1 MAKST
6 RRIVLVAFDGVE
18 ALDVTGPAGVFARA
32 NERLLGAYDL
42 VLASPAGGL
51 LRTQA
56 GLHLGNAI
64 PLSQIEGP
72 LDTVLV
78 AGGDEAALR
87 RAIFDDGVA
96 AWIAAKA
103 PTTRRIGSVCT
114 GAFILGAAGLLNDR
128 RATTHWASAALLQTY
143 FTQARVDA
151 DAIYVIDGA
160 ICTSAGVTAGLD
172 LALALVADDLGKS
185 IAASIAKDLVL
196 FLHRPGGQAQFSA
209 TLAAQAQTSDRLSE
223 LLAWMTEHPD
233 GDLSVAALA
242 SQAAMSERTFA
253 RRFTREAGR
262 TPLQFVLE
270 LRLDHAKRLLETT
283 SWPLDRVAAKS
294 GLGSVDT
301 LHRLFRLHLN
311 VTPSAFRDRFTSVT
325 AKSPN

>member
-1 MAKST
+1 MLKSS

-18 ALDVTGPAGVFARA
+18 ALDITGPAGVFARA
-32 NERLLGAYDL
+32 NERVAGAYEV
-42 VLASPAGGL
+42 VLASPDGGL

-56 GLHLGNAI
+56 GLHLGNAT
-64 PLSQIEGP
+64 PLSQIEGR

-78 AGGDEAALR
+78 AGGDEASLR

-96 AWIAAKA
+96 AWLSEKA
-103 PTTRRIGSVCT
+103 PSTRRIGSICT
-114 GAFILGAAGLLNDR
+114 GAFILGAAGLLNGR

-143 FTQARVDA
+143 FTQTRVDA

-160 ICTSAGVTAGLD
+160 VCTSAGVTAGLD
-172 LALALVADDLGKS
+172 LALALVADDLGKP

-209 TLAAQAQTSDRLSE
+209 TLAAQARTSDRLSE
-223 LLAWMTEHPD
+223 LLAWMTDHPD
-233 GDLSVAALA
+233 GDLSVPALA
-242 SQAAMSERTFA
+242 SRAAMSERTFA
-253 RRFTREAGR
+253 RRFTREVGR

-283 SWPLDRVAAKS
+283 AWSLERIAARS

-301 LHRLFRLHLN
+301 LHRLFRRHLG
-311 VTPSAFRDRFTSVT
+311 VTPSAFRDRFASAASKT
-325 AKSPN
+325 PD